1 MISCDEETLLEP
13 SPGPRWW
20 EQAKHCP
27 SQQRG
32 LIIRR
37 PTRMLDLDVQVS
49 HAPMADP
56 RIYPRVGPVGRLI
69 DLEYVDGFEK
79 AAKVADLRGVRR
91 ARERSS
97 ARRLAV

>member
-1 MISCDEETLLEP
+1 MISCDDESLLEP
-13 SPGPRWW
+13 PPGPRWW

-32 LIIRR
+32 IIIRR

-49 HAPMADP
+49 HAPIPDP
-56 RIYPRVGPVGRLI
+56 RIYPGVRPVGRLI
-69 DLEYVDGFEK
+69 DLVYVDGFEK
-79 AAKVADLRGVRR
+79 AAKVADLRRARR